1 MKKIGIAI
9 SHAVIFTAV
18 LVSAQENSI
27 GKVFRVSGD
36 SVEITGGH
44 ISRARRG
51 QKLTVATSAG
61 DVAVTV
67 SEIFHTKLVC
77 TSEAGKAAQITVGDR
92 VFYAK
97 PKATP
102 GPKTAAPELS
112 QHSDATVQDTKGRLV
127 WKKCSEGSRATGNG
141 CSLPSK
147 YSQTCG
153 EGESPCQ
160 SEAKRG
166 KTGTL
171 SFAAEACAK
180 LNEAQGVAGRSNWR
194 LPRAAELKS
203 LVFCGNAAG
212 TAPAGQGCPAD
223 ARKPTIQGEF
233 FPDTPAHCY
242 WSSTA
247 QKNEENLIYGVHF
260 DDGNVTALDRATYC
274 YVRCVS
280 GGN

>member
-1 MKKIGIAI
+1 MLI
-9 SHAVIFTAV
+9 HAARLLFVITFTLA
-18 LVSAQENSI
+18 LSPLPQNSA
-27 GKVFRVSGD
+27 GKVFRVSGN
-36 SVEITGGH
+36 SVEVTGGQ

-61 DVAVTV
+61 DVALTVT
-67 SEIFHTKLVC
+67 EIFHTKLVC
-77 TSEAGKAAQITVGDR
+77 TSEAGKAAQISIGDK

-97 PKATP
+97 PPVTP
-102 GPKTAAPELS
+102 ELKTAAPELS
-112 QHSDATVQDTKGRLV
+112 LHSDATIQDTKGRLV

-141 CSLPSK
+141 CSLPSN

-153 EGESPCQ
+153 DDQTQCQ

-166 KTGTL
+166 KAGTL

-180 LNEAQGVAGRSNWR
+180 LNEAQGLAGRGNWR
-194 LPRAAELKS
+194 LPRVAELKS
-203 LVFCGNAAG
+203 LVFCGNATG
-212 TAPAGQGCPAD
+212 TVPPGQGCPAD
-223 ARKPTIQGEF
+223 ARKPTIQSEF

-247 QKNEENLIYGVHF
+247 QRNEKNLIYAVRF

-274 YVRCVS
+274 FVRCVS